1 MRTFDYIETAK
12 KITDDETIRLLN
24 EIYELKGK
32 QDYLISKNPMAIEG
46 YKTIAKIQNIISVE
60 RIFHNTSHL
69 QKSYYE
75 WALGQKG
82 TLLYGNIKHFID
94 VENQIMLDQSKAFSI
109 EEIIG
114 IANLFHHSLFNKASS
129 PYRKNNYEMGLAYID
144 EYSSNKDVKISYQP
158 IKSSE
163 VENYLNEIIKN
174 FNDAINETNISP
186 LVLMFIFCLDFIKIC
201 PFEHKSEF
209 VVSLIILNLLITNGF
224 SSFKYFSF
232 LRTIDENKAEF
243 LISLDKSFE
252 KWDVGEND
260 YSYIVKF
267 MLRMILTSYKNFD
280 QQILPLNASKLS
292 KSDKVKH
299 TILTYGTAI
308 TKAEISIVCPDI
320 SFSTIENVL
329 ADLCNNGIIWKQDD
343 GRAASYVLNE

>member
-1 MRTFDYIETAK
+1 MRAFDYIETAK

-32 QDYLISKNPMAIEG
+32 QDYLINKNPMAIEG
-46 YKTIAKIQNIISVE
+46 YKTIAKIQNF
-60 RIFHNTSHL
+60 IFARRLFFNDDRH

-75 WALGQKG
+75 WFFGQQG
-82 TLLYGNIKHFID
+82 TLPNGGIKHFID
-94 VENQIMLDQSKAFSI
+94 VENQIMIDQSVAFSI
-109 EEIIG
+109 EGIIE
-114 IANLFHHSLFNKASS
+114 IANLFHYSLFNKASS
-129 PYRKNNYEMGLAYID
+129 PYRKNNYDKGLAYID

-163 VENYLNEIIKN
+163 VENYLNEIVKN
-174 FNDAINETNISP
+174 FNDAINKTNISP

-201 PFEHKSEF
+201 PFERKSEYI
-209 VVSLIILNLLITNGF
+209 VSLIILNLLITNGF

-243 LISLDKSFE
+243 LTALDKSFE

-260 YSYIVKF
+260 YSYFVKF
-267 MLRMILTSYKNFD
+267 MLRMLLTSYKNFD

-329 ADLCNNGIIWKQDD
+329 ADLCNNDIIWKQDD